1 MASLTIL
8 NASGDTA
15 VAWDERA
22 FAAGDPEAQRA
33 VEEAERLFAE
43 ARAAGAEAFRVRAG
57 ALAERAITLDPL
69 AAEDV
74 VIIPR
79 MVGG

>member
-8 NASGDTA
+8 NASGDDRIT
-15 VAWDERA
+15 WDERA
-22 FAAGDPEAQRA
+22 FAEGDAEARA
-33 VEEAERLFAE
+33 AVAEAERLFAE
-43 ARAAGAEAFRVRAG
+43 ARASGASAFRVSSG
-57 ALAERAITLDPL
+57 QLAQRVMTLDP
-69 AAEDV
+69 ARDDDI